1 VIGAKRVTAPDGTT
15 WKVGRRWLP
24 DKPTLWRR
32 RKRKRDD
39 GSPAEHG
46 NGSDFFPDFGIDEAF
61 VFVLAIL
68 AVVVVFVLLTTVVFP
83 ILVLTLELLIVLVL
97 LAGVLAGR
105 FLFRKPWTIR
115 ARAKDG
121 RELSWRASG
130 WRRSGRVRD
139 DAAAALALGH
149 TDVRPAEALEPART

>member
-1 VIGAKRVTAPDGTT
+1 MLVA
-15 WKVGRRWLP
+15 
-24 DKPTLWRR
+24 
-32 RKRKRDD
+32 
-39 GSPAEHG
+39 
-46 NGSDFFPDFGIDEAF
+46 FF
-61 VFVLAIL
+61 V
-68 AVVVVFVLLTTVVFP
+68 LTTVVFP

-97 LAGVLAGR
+97 LAGGLAGR

-139 DAAAALALGH
+139 DAAAALSLGH
-149 TDVRPAEALEPART
+149 TDVRPSEALEPARP

>member
-1 VIGAKRVTAPDGTT
+1 MIFAKRVTTPDGTT
-15 WKVGRRWLP
+15 WQVGRRWLP

-32 RKRKRDD
+32 RKRERDD
-39 GSPAEHG
+39 SPAEHG
-46 NGSDFFPDFGIDEAF
+46 EGGDWFPDIDEAF

-68 AVVVVFVLLTTVVFP
+68 AVLVVFFLLTTVVFP

-97 LAGVLAGR
+97 LAGGLAGR

-115 ARAKDG
+115 ARSADG
-121 RELSWRASG
+121 RELSWRAVG

-149 TDVRPAEALEPART
+149 TDVRPAEALEPARP

>member
-1 VIGAKRVTAPDGTT
+1 MIGAKRVTAPDGTT
-15 WKVGRRWLP
+15 WQVGRRWLP

-32 RKRKRDD
+32 RKRPRDD
-39 GSPAEHG
+39 SPAED
-46 NGSDFFPDFGIDEAF
+46 GSGGDLFPDLGIDEAF

-68 AVVVVFVLLTTVVFP
+68 AVLVAFFVLTTVVFP
-83 ILVLTLELLIVLVL
+83 ILVLTVELLILLVL
-97 LAGVLAGR
+97 LAGGLAGR
-105 FLFRKPWTIR
+105 FLLRKPWTIR
-115 ARAKDG
+115 ARAKDA

-149 TDVRPAEALEPART
+149 TDVRPSEALEPARP